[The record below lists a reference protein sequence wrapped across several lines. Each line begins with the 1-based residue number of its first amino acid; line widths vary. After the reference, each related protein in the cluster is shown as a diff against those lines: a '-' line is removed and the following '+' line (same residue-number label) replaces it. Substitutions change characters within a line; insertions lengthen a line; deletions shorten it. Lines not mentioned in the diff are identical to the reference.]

1 MKKMLLLLPF
11 WWLCGLALAQTDTL
25 RLNYE
30 EAQKML
36 LRENLQLLSSYYDIS
51 LAEAD
56 LVQAKLW
63 TNPYLVWNQDLYSIE
78 KNQYFNETNQRLIQ
92 FNQTFS
98 IAGKYTNT
106 VKLAKISVE
115 LNKLML
121 QDVLRCLLYELGTKF
136 LNLNALQQKNT
147 LYTNTL
153 AKSQQLIKS
162 AENKYRV
169 GAMPLNELTR
179 LKSELIAVQTEAIHN
194 RNDILVEMTDLKN
207 LLNVPN
213 GRYIQVADYQ
223 PDMSASALNT
233 ETLITDALAN
243 RTDYLLS
250 KKQIQ
255 YQERDLKLQKSTA
268 MPDIMLGYQPNDKGS
283 NYVRP
288 YQGLVLEMNV
298 PLFNRNQGGI
308 QRAKV
313 KIDQAKSQNQFAELK
328 IRNEV
333 QQSYDK
339 LFNSRQGFEAFSQSF
354 LQTIEDLNRNSIN
367 NYDKKNINLLE
378 YIDLQRI
385 YIQNRLQFI
394 ELQNEYLNAI
404 NQLNFSIGK
413 QIIK

>member
-1 MKKMLLLLPF
+1 MLLLLPF

-36 LRENLQLLSSYYDIS
+36 LKENLQLLSSYYDIS

-63 TNPYLVWNQDLYSIE
+63 TNPYLVWNQDLYSME

-98 IAGKYTNT
+98 VAGKYTNT
-106 VKLAKISVE
+106 VKLAKINVE

-153 AKSQQLIKS
+153 AKSEQLIKS

-179 LKSELIAVQTEAIHN
+179 LKSERIAVQTEAIHN

-207 LLNVPN
+207 LLNVSN
-213 GRYIQVADYQ
+213 GVYVQVADYQ
-223 PDMSASALNT
+223 PDMAASALNT
-233 ETLITDALAN
+233 EALITDALLN

-255 YQERDLKLQKSTA
+255 YEERDLKLQKSIA

-339 LFNSRQGFEAFSQSF
+339 LFNSRQGFEAFSATF

-394 ELQNEYLNAI
+394 DLQNEYLNAI
-404 NQLNFSIGK
+404 NQLNFSVGK